1 MIVVRNMFHG
11 TVGHA
16 GGVAARRM
24 LPAALLAATA
34 AATANLALYA
44 VARGLLG
51 VPFVMP
57 YAGPGAPSERL
68 PEGMVVLASAVPA
81 FAAAALLWGL
91 GRVVRRPLV
100 VVGVVAP
107 LVLLASFSGPL
118 SLTDTA
124 PSTRVVLL
132 VMHVVAAT
140 MILGFLTAATVDTTG
155 AKRALVPAARSHAAT
170 PQSLPPAA

>member
-1 MIVVRNMFHG
+1 MIVVRNVFPG

-57 YAGPGAPSERL
+57 YGGPGTPSERL

-124 PSTRVVLL
+124 PSTRVALL
-132 VMHVVAAT
+132 VMHVAAAT
-140 MILGFLTAATVDTTG
+140 MILGFLTASTVNTTG

-170 PQSLPPAA
+170 PQPTP

>member
-1 MIVVRNMFHG
+1 MIVVRNVFHG

-24 LPAALLAATA
+24 VPAALLAAAA

-51 VPFVMP
+51 VSFVMP

-100 VVGVVAP
+100 MVGVVGVVAP
-107 LVLLASFSGPL
+107 LALLASFSGPL

-124 PSTRVVLL
+124 PSTRVALL
-132 VMHVVAAT
+132 MMHVVAAT
-140 MILGFLTAATVDTTG
+140 MILGFLTAATVDTTQ

-170 PQSLPPAA
+170 PQPTP